1 MRQSILN
8 LVLVIGIAIGLNVI
22 GNHFY
27 GYLDLTEEKRY
38 TLTQPTQNLL
48 KNLDDVVYV
57 NVLLEGEFPAGF
69 KRLQKATREIL
80 DDFRS
85 ISGYIDYEF
94 EDPIP
99 ANLSIEEKNARIKQ
113 LRNDGLRARNLNIK
127 DGKEQRQLRF
137 YPYAVLN
144 YKGRSIPI
152 DLVGENIPG
161 LSSQEVLN
169 NNVSLLEYRLTNA
182 IQKLQTSRKPVI
194 AFTSSHGELPVANTQ
209 DFKNELSAFYDIGH
223 LILDS
228 LVQINAGISVIIV
241 AKPRTAFSEKDKF
254 KIDQYVM
261 NGGKIIWLLDA
272 LNVNLDSIGQ
282 KGAYAPYPYAEN
294 TFNLEDLLFKYGAR
308 LNSTLAMDLQS
319 TRIPQVI
326 DERGSTQLFPW
337 PYHLVS
343 IPNQEHPVTRSLG
356 PVNLLFAN
364 TIDTAIRTKIP
375 IKKHVLLA
383 TSERSKA
390 QYFPM
395 RLSFEVLK
403 TKPDLAT
410 YNKKGQPLAVL
421 LEGEF
426 SSLYENRPKGDFL
439 KVYNQLGFD
448 YKTVSEPTKMLIVAD
463 GDIISNYADAA
474 QGRYLPLG
482 VNRFEPKINFSN
494 KDFLINAIEYMVDD
508 NGVIAARSKEVKLR
522 LLNETKAEEETTK
535 WQIINIMLPL
545 LLLLLFGVGYNYWRR
560 WRYAR

>member
-1 MRQSILN
+1 MKQSILN

-48 KNLDDVVYV
+48 QNLDDVVYV

-85 ISGYIDYEF
+85 ISGYVEYEF

-99 ANLSIEEKNARIKQ
+99 NSLPVEEKNNRIKQ
-113 LRNDGLRARNLNIK
+113 LQNDGLRAKNLRIR
-127 DGKEQRQLRF
+127 DGKEQKTIRC
-137 YPYAVLN
+137 YPYAVLT
-144 YKGRSIPI
+144 YKGRSIPV
-152 DLVGENIPG
+152 DLVGEDIPG
-161 LSSQEVLN
+161 MSSHEALN
-169 NNVSLLEYRLTNA
+169 NSVGLLEYKLSNA

-209 DFKNELSAFYDIGH
+209 DIRNELRAFYDVGDV
-223 LILDS
+223 ILDS
-228 LVQINAGISVIIV
+228 LIQINPGISVLIV
-241 AKPRTAFSEKDKF
+241 AKPRAPFSEKDKF

-261 NGGKIIWLLDA
+261 NGGKVIWLMDA
-272 LNVNLDSIGQ
+272 LNVTLDSIGVR
-282 KGAYAPYPYAEN
+282 GTYAPYPYVDN

-308 LNSTLAMDLQS
+308 LNNSLAMDLQS
-319 TRIPQVI
+319 TSIPQII
-326 DERGSTQLFPW
+326 DERGTQQLFPW

-343 IPNQEHPVTRSLG
+343 IPNQDHPITKSLG

-364 TIDTAIRTKIP
+364 TVDSIRTKTP
-375 IKKHVLLA
+375 VKKTFVLT

-403 TKPDLAT
+403 AKPDLAT
-410 YNKKGQPLAVL
+410 YNKSFLPLGLL
-421 LEGEF
+421 LEGQF
-426 SSLYENRPKGDFL
+426 PSLYENRPKGDFL
-439 KVYNQLGFD
+439 EVYQQLGLEF
-448 YKTVSEPTKMLIVAD
+448 KSSSVSTKMLVVAD
-463 GDIISNYADAA
+463 GDIISNYADAS

-482 VNRFEPKINFSN
+482 VNRYQPKINFSN
-494 KDFLINAIEYMVDD
+494 KDFLINAIEYMIDD

-522 LLNETKAEEETTK
+522 LLNETKAEEEETK
-535 WQIINIMLPL
+535 WQIINIVVPL
-545 LLLLLFGVGYNYWRR
+545 LLLLLFGLGYNYWRR
-560 WRYAR
+560 WKYAR

>member
-8 LVLVIGIAIGLNVI
+8 LILVIGIAIGLNVI

-38 TLTQPTQNLL
+38 TLTEPTQQLL
-48 KNLDDVVYV
+48 KGLDDVVYV
-57 NVLLEGEFPAGF
+57 KVYLEGDFPAGF

-85 ISGYIDYEF
+85 ISGEIDYEF

-99 ANLSIEEKNARIKQ
+99 NSLPVEEKNARIKQ
-113 LRNDGLRARNLNIK
+113 LRNEGLKAKNLNIR
-127 DGKEQRQLRF
+127 DGKEQRTVRF

-144 YKGRSIPI
+144 YKGRTIPV

-161 LSSQEVLN
+161 LSSHEALN
-169 NNVSLLEYRLTNA
+169 NSVGLLEYKLANA

-194 AFTSSHGELPVANTQ
+194 AFTVGHGELPPTNTQ
-209 DFKNELSAFYDIGH
+209 DIRNELRSFYDVGDI
-223 LILDS
+223 ILDS
-228 LVQINAGISVIIV
+228 LVQINPGISVIIV
-241 AKPRTAFSEKDKF
+241 AKPRISFSEKDKF

-261 NGGKIIWLLDA
+261 NGGKVIWLIDA
-272 LNVNLDSIGQ
+272 MDVSLDSLGRT
-282 KGAYAPYPYAEN
+282 GAYAPYPY
-294 TFNLEDLLFKYGAR
+294 TDDLFNLERLLYNYGAKIG
-308 LNSTLAMDLQS
+308 NSLAMDLQS
-319 TRIPQVI
+319 TKIPQII
-326 DERGSTQLFPW
+326 DERGTPQLFPW

-343 IPNQEHPVTRSLG
+343 IPNQDHPVTKSLG

-364 TIDTAIRTKIP
+364 TLDSVRTKTP
-375 IKKHVLLA
+375 VKKTFLLT

-390 QYFPM
+390 QLFPM

-403 TKPDLAT
+403 TKPNIAT
-410 YNKKGQPLAVL
+410 FNKKFQPLAVL

-426 SSLYENRPKGDFL
+426 GSLYENRPKGDFL
-439 KVYNQLGFD
+439 AVYKQLGFE
-448 YKTVSEPTKMLIVAD
+448 YKTRSEPTKMLVVAD
-463 GDIISNYADAA
+463 GDIISNYADAENN
-474 QGRYLPLG
+474 RYAPLG
-482 VNRFEPKINFSN
+482 FNRYEEYTFAN
-494 KDFLINAIEYMVDD
+494 KDFLINAIEYMIDD

-522 LLNETKAEEETTK
+522 LLNEPKAEEEATK
-535 WQIINIMLPL
+535 WQLINIILPL
-545 LLLLLFGVGYNYWRR
+545 LLLMLFGIGYNYWRR

>member
-1 MRQSILN
+1 MKQSILN
-8 LVLVIGIAIGLNVI
+8 LVLVIGIAIGLNII

-38 TLTQPTQNLL
+38 TLTEPTQNLL
-48 KNLDDVVYV
+48 QNLDDVVYV
-57 NVLLEGEFPAGF
+57 NVFLEGEFPAGF

-85 ISGYIDYEF
+85 ISGYIEYEF

-99 ANLSIEEKNARIKQ
+99 SDLSVDEKNARIKQ
-113 LRNDGLRARNLNIK
+113 LRNDGLKARNLTIK
-127 DGKEQRQLRF
+127 DGKEQRQMRF

-161 LSSQEVLN
+161 LSSHEVLN
-169 NNVSLLEYRLTNA
+169 NNVSLLEYKLTNA

-194 AFTSSHGELPVANTQ
+194 AFTAGHGELPYPNTQ
-209 DFKNELSAFYDIGH
+209 DIRNELSAFYDVGD

-228 LVQINAGISVIIV
+228 LVQINAGISVLIV

-261 NGGKIIWLLDA
+261 NGGKIIWLMDA
-272 LNVNLDSIGQ
+272 LNVSLDSIGLR
-282 KGAYAPYPYAEN
+282 GAYAPYPYSEN
-294 TFNLEDLLFKYGAR
+294 TFNLEDLLFKYGTR
-308 LNSTLAMDLQS
+308 LNNSLAMDLQS

-326 DERGSTQLFPW
+326 DERGTTQLFPW

-343 IPNQEHPVTRSLG
+343 IPNQKHPVTRSLG
-356 PVNLLFAN
+356 PLNLLFAN
-364 TIDTAIRTKIP
+364 TIDTAIRTKTP
-375 IKKHVLLA
+375 ITKSVLLS
-383 TSERSKA
+383 TSERSKT

-403 TKPDLAT
+403 TKPDLTT
-410 YNKKGQPLAVL
+410 YNKKNQPLAVL
-421 LEGEF
+421 LEGKF
-426 SSLYENRPKGDFL
+426 PSLYENRPKGDFL
-439 KVYNQLGFD
+439 KVYDQLGFE
-448 YKTVSEPTKMLIVAD
+448 YRTVSEPTKMIVVAD
-463 GDIISNYADAA
+463 GDIISNYADAS

-482 VNRFEPKINFSN
+482 VNRYESKINFSN

-522 LLNETKAEEETTK
+522 LLNETKAEEEETK
-535 WQIINIMLPL
+535 WRIINILVPL
-545 LLLLLFGVGYNYWRR
+545 ILLLLFGIGYNYWRR

>member
-1 MRQSILN
+1 MKQSILN
-8 LVLVIGIAIGLNVI
+8 LLLVIGIGIGLNVI

-48 KNLDDVVYV
+48 QNLDDVVYV

-85 ISGYIDYEF
+85 ISGYIEYEF

-99 ANLSIEEKNARIKQ
+99 NSLPVEEKNNRIKQ
-113 LRNDGLRARNLNIK
+113 LQNDGLRAKNLRIK
-127 DGKEQRQLRF
+127 DGKEQKTVRF
-137 YPYAVLN
+137 YPYAVLT
-144 YKGRSIPI
+144 YKGRSIPV
-152 DLVGENIPG
+152 DLVGEDIPG
-161 LSSQEVLN
+161 MSSHEALN
-169 NNVSLLEYRLTNA
+169 NSVGLLEYKLSNA

-194 AFTSSHGELPVANTQ
+194 AFTTGHGELPYANTQ
-209 DFKNELSAFYDIGH
+209 DIRNELSAFYDVGNVH
-223 LILDS
+223 LDS
-228 LVQINAGISVIIV
+228 LVQINPGISVLII
-241 AKPRTAFSEKDKF
+241 AKPRAPFSEKDKF

-261 NGGKIIWLLDA
+261 NGGKIMWLIDA
-272 LNVNLDSIGQ
+272 LNVNLDSIGLR
-282 KGAYAPYPYAEN
+282 GAYAPYPYAEN
-294 TFNLEDLLFKYGAR
+294 QFNLEDLLFKYGIR
-308 LNSTLAMDLQS
+308 FNSSLAMDLRS
-319 TRIPQVI
+319 TQIPQII
-326 DERGSTQLFPW
+326 DERGTPQLFPW
-337 PYHLVS
+337 PYHLMS
-343 IPNQEHPVTRSLG
+343 IPNQEHPITKSLG

-364 TIDTAIRTKIP
+364 TIDTTIRTKP
-375 IKKHVLLA
+375 ALKKTVLLS
-383 TSERSKA
+383 TSERSKL

-403 TKPDLAT
+403 TKPDLST
-410 YNKKGQPLAVL
+410 YNKSFQPLSLL

-439 KVYNQLGFD
+439 EVYKQLGFE
-448 YKTVSEPTKMLIVAD
+448 YKTKSSPTKMLAVAD
-463 GDIISNYADAA
+463 GDIISNYADAS
-474 QGRYLPLG
+474 QGRYAPLG
-482 VNRFEPKINFSN
+482 FNRYVKHTFAN

-522 LLNETKAEEETTK
+522 LLNETKAEEETLK
-535 WQIINIMLPL
+535 WQLINIIVPL
-545 LLLLLFGVGYNYWRR
+545 ILILLFGIGYNYWRR